1 MYDGMKK
8 ARIEEE
14 LDRLY
19 DERHDLEKYSM
30 VDDPDGEWDQV
41 SKEISALEKKL
52 NVIEAAERE
61 GKSTTD
67 PL

>member
-1 MYDGMKK
+1 MKK